1 MKVRALKEFEK
12 YTDKERNNCKVTE
25 GDTWEV
31 TEERAKFLMK
41 KGVVEEVKEVI
52 KPIEPIEEE
61 IKLVEKPKKS
71 RKKKN

>member
-12 YTDKERNNCKVTE
+12 YTDKERNNCKVKE

-52 KPIEPIEEE
+52 KPIEPVEEE
-61 IKLVEKPKKS
+61 IKPVEKPKKT